1 MTKVANRFRYRLDT
15 MSQRAKDDVM
25 EYADNLVF
33 SNKIS
38 NRATY
43 KGIFILLL
51 KILKAEG

>member
-25 EYADNLVF
+25 ETIDNLVF

-38 NRATY
+38 NGATH